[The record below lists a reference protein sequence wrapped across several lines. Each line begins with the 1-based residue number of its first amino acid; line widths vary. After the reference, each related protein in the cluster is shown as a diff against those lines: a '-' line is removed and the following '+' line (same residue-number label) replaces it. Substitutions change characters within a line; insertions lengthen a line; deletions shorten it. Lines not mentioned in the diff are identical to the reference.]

1 MPKNKFITKF
11 KSMSFEE
18 KKIEIMR
25 LLKDLVKHSSRAKTL
40 YAIVPDMEDTPENTQ
55 KLIID
60 YSDIIFAI
68 NKVDAEKAEEK
79 KKKVEEDANKMAEN
93 QKIASLKRKE
103 EKQESEEDLDS
114 LLKDIT

>member
-1 MPKNKFITKF
+1 
-11 KSMSFEE
+11 
-18 KKIEIMR
+18 
-25 LLKDLVKHSSRAKTL
+25 
-40 YAIVPDMEDTPENTQ
+40 
-55 KLIID
+55 
-60 YSDIIFAI
+60 
-68 NKVDAEKAEEK
+68 VDAEKAEEK